1 MTLVKKIASR
11 TKTTVTVERA
21 FIGPPSLVHLRHLKE
36 ERLERDVRRL
46 ERGPVQVRPY
56 LRFDREAAEDA
67 ALHVAL
73 ERRIDDHMMLDAEAH
88 QRLYRRPRSEV
99 GDEHA
104 GRLAPRVFR
113 EGGIVR
119 RFRH

>member
-11 TKTTVTVERA
+11 TKTMVTVERA
-21 FIGPPSLVHLRHLKE
+21 FIRPPSLVHLRHLKE

-56 LRFDREAAEDA
+56 LRFDGEAAEDA

-73 ERRIDDHMMLDAEAH
+73 KGRIDDHVMLDAEAH
-88 QRLYRRPRSEV
+88 QRLHARPRSEV
-99 GDEHA
+99 GAEYA
-104 GRLAPRVFR
+104 GRLAPRVFPDGR
-113 EGGIVR
+113 I
-119 RFRH
+119 